1 MEQSKKEFLHVLQGV
16 KLSKTQSP
24 TTAEDSERMKV
35 NPYDSCIGSIKYV
48 MLCTRPIV
56 YPALSLARE
65 YNSDLGV
72 DNWTLVK
79 IILRG
84 LRKYFSVMEIAE
96 VPCVRYSIGWIAKK
110 FDYINRVT
118 KRFRLRSTREIVDMG
133 ERKKK
138 TFLCCTNTATS
149 SDGEASPS
157 PDGGK
162 NPLALIVELWR
173 RTVQPLGDYGFGKRS
188 VWEGGVGLFMVS
200 GAVLLALALAWLRG
214 FQLRSRFRKY
224 NAVFEFS
231 QACGICVGT
240 PLRIRGVT
248 IGSVVRVDSS
258 LRSIDAYVEV
268 EDDKIIVPRNSL
280 VEVNQSG
287 LLMET
292 MIDITPK
299 DPLPTPSVGPLD
311 TDCSKE
317 GLILCDK
324 ERMKGHQGV
333 SLDALVGIFTRLGRD
348 MEEIGVQKSFKLAE
362 KVASIM
368 EEAQPLLSRI
378 EALAE
383 EVQPL
388 LSEVRESDLVKDVE
402 TIAKGLAEAS
412 GDLRRLK
419 SSMLTPENSD
429 LIKQSIF
436 TLIFTLKNIESIS
449 SDISGFTGDEATRQ
463 NIKLLIKSLSR
474 LL

>member
-1 MEQSKKEFLHVLQGV
+1 MATKSFLPPPFIAF
-16 KLSKTQSP
+16 SSSP
-24 TTAEDSERMKV
+24 TQ
-35 NPYDSCIGSIKYV
+35 P
-48 MLCTRPIV
+48 RPA
-56 YPALSLARE
+56 PALAPKPRRRNSLVCSA
-65 YNSDLGV
+65 
-72 DNWTLVK
+72 
-79 IILRG
+79 
-84 LRKYFSVMEIAE
+84 
-96 VPCVRYSIGWIAKK
+96 
-110 FDYINRVT
+110 
-118 KRFRLRSTREIVDMG
+118 
-133 ERKKK
+133 
-138 TFLCCTNTATS
+138 TAAGG
-149 SDGEASPS
+149 DPS
-157 PDGGK
+157 PPPEGGNR
-162 NPLALIVELWR
+162 NPFAPLFQVPRTLWR
-173 RTVQPLGDYGFGKRS
+173 RTLQPLGDYGFGKRS

-200 GAVLLALALAWLRG
+200 GAALLALALAWLRG

-224 NAVFEFS
+224 QAVFEFT

-240 PLRIRGVT
+240 PVRIRGVT
-248 IGSVVRVDSS
+248 VGNVVRVDSS
-258 LRSIDAYVEV
+258 LKSIDAYVEV
-268 EDDKIIVPRNSL
+268 EDDKIIVPRNSV

-292 MIDITPK
+292 LIDITPK

-311 TDCSKE
+311 PDCSKE

-324 ERMKGHQGV
+324 ERMKGQQGV

-348 MEEIGVQKSFKLAE
+348 MEEIGVNKSYKLAE

-383 EVQPL
+383 EIQPL
-388 LSEVRESDLVKDVE
+388 LSEVRDSDLLKDVE
-402 TIAKGLAEAS
+402 IVAKGLADAS

-436 TLIFTLKNIESIS
+436 TLIFTLKNIEFWLFLKQNIRLTWHLLFPSLVTSQSIS
-449 SDISGFTGDEATRQ
+449 SDISGFTGDEATRR

>member
-1 MEQSKKEFLHVLQGV
+1 MRRLPAAPPRPVLHPHM
-16 KLSKTQSP
+16 SP
-24 TTAEDSERMKV
+24 APS
-35 NPYDSCIGSIKYV
+35 
-48 MLCTRPIV
+48 
-56 YPALSLARE
+56 SL
-65 YNSDLGV
+65 G
-72 DNWTLVK
+72 
-79 IILRG
+79 ILRHHDRVAMSRTTPVVCCSCF
-84 LRKYFSVMEIAE
+84 LPNRKPNQGTEPE
-96 VPCVRYSIGWIAKK
+96 P
-110 FDYINRVT
+110 
-118 KRFRLRSTREIVDMG
+118 LRSRSTDRSRISTMARANPVAASGGG
-133 ERKKK
+133 E
-138 TFLCCTNTATS
+138 S
-149 SDGEASPS
+149 SPS
-157 PDGGK
+157 PDGGR
-162 NPLALIVELWR
+162 NPLTPLAELWR

-200 GAVLLALALAWLRG
+200 GAALLALALAWLRG

-224 NAVFEFS
+224 SAVFEFS

-240 PLRIRGVT
+240 PVRIRGVT
-248 IGSVVRVDSS
+248 VGSVVRVDSS

-268 EDDKIIVPRNSL
+268 EDDKIIVPRNSS

-324 ERMKGHQGV
+324 ERMKGQQGV

-348 MEEIGVQKSFKLAE
+348 MEEIGVHKSFKLAE

-388 LSEVRESDLVKDVE
+388 LSEVRDSDLVKDVE
-402 TIAKGLAEAS
+402 IIAKGLADAS

-449 SDISGFTGDEATRQ
+449 SDISGFTGDEATRR

>member
-1 MEQSKKEFLHVLQGV
+1 MSAAANPRVTGAAPAPPLLPPRLLRCAAGGSRSRRGTLLDAAALRGV
-16 KLSKTQSP
+16 PSGTEPPRGAALLP
-24 TTAEDSERMKV
+24 GVPWAATARRR
-35 NPYDSCIGSIKYV
+35 
-48 MLCTRPIV
+48 RPPAGEAALPA
-56 YPALSLARE
+56 PAL
-65 YNSDLGV
+65 
-72 DNWTLVK
+72 TLTPSA
-79 IILRG
+79 G
-84 LRKYFSVMEIAE
+84 
-96 VPCVRYSIGWIAKK
+96 
-110 FDYINRVT
+110 
-118 KRFRLRSTREIVDMG
+118 RLRWPLLPPLRH
-133 ERKKK
+133 R
-138 TFLCCTNTATS
+138 FFCCTNAVSS
-149 SDGEASPS
+149 SDGEPSPS
-157 PDGGK
+157 TDGGK
-162 NPLALIVELWR
+162 NLLAPLVELWR

-248 IGSVVRVDSS
+248 VGSVVRVDSS

-299 DPLPTPSVGPLD
+299 DPLPAPSVGPLD
-311 TDCSKE
+311 GDCSKE

-388 LSEVRESDLVKDVE
+388 LSEVRDSDLVKDVE